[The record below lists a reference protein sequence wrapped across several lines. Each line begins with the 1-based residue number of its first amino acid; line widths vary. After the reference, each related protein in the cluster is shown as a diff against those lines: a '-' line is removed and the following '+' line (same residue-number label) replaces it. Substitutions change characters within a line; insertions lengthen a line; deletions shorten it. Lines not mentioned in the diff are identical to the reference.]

1 MCYLST
7 GNLVIRGAF
16 HPAAQQFNGMGCPLQ
31 FRSAFHGLHGQ
42 KRAAGLD
49 QRQAQLAQQLQI
61 CHRPGGHQIKGFPV
75 GLGKFLRPAVDT
87 GHIVK
92 AQVIAHPLQEGNP
105 LLQGVQQGEAD
116 GGLQNPQR
124 QAGKARAG
132 AHVGHRLVPEVRQ
145 SQQGGAVEKME
156 RGHFLRV
163 CDGGEIHDLIGLVQQ
178 SGVALQGRHPVRGQP
193 QSFQTAPHRQ

>member
-1 MCYLST
+1 M
-7 GNLVIRGAF
+7 
-16 HPAAQQFNGMGCPLQ
+16 
-31 FRSAFHGLHGQ
+31 
-42 KRAAGLD
+42 
-49 QRQAQLAQQLQI
+49 
-61 CHRPGGHQIKGFPV
+61 

-163 CDGGEIHDLIGLVQQ
+163 CDGGTPSVGSPRVSRPRQ
-178 SGVALQGRHPVRGQP
+178 SNCFIMPSP
-193 QSFQTAPHRQ
+193 SEDPEFP